1 MDGLTWA
8 TVALAAA
15 TFLLVFWTIL
25 GDGIVRSY
33 RQPKLHLEVEM
44 KHPDCIKIKAVKHD
58 QNRKEVAFC
67 DAYYV
72 RFRIFNRGKDPAIN
86 IDAFLES
93 VEREH
98 RW

>member
-44 KHPDCIKIKAVKHD
+44 KHPEL
-58 QNRKEVAFC
+58 NL
-67 DAYYV
+67 
-72 RFRIFNRGKDPAIN
+72 
-86 IDAFLES
+86 FLGS
-93 VEREH
+93 VGVFKPDY
-98 RW
+98 